1 MVIKKKSL
9 SERKVLKVNNGS
21 QDTSMNMPPMDMQP
35 EMGNDMGGDFMQQGQ
50 DMGQGMPMD
59 DQMGEVP
66 NQFDTNFDAGVEAD
80 EEQDPKKYIQQLTGK
95 LSQTLQKYT
104 DNNGQ
109 PDVDLNKYVAGMITK
124 QAMKGLSEEDA
135 EEIIDKVK
143 ADEDFSLE
151 DGGDENLQQ
160 DVPQDSTSL
169 LSGSEEGFINALFMA
184 CLKDEN
190 SAVGIRSLTATGANM
205 DVAESL
211 MEELKHF
218 KLSNKYE
225 EIFVKNTEEG
235 VNRTYLRR
243 IGGMYEL
250 VLLSTV
256 DIGFTQVYGI
266 NSTIIHQLIK

>member
-1 MVIKKKSL
+1 
-9 SERKVLKVNNGS
+9 
-21 QDTSMNMPPMDMQP
+21 MNMPPMDMQP

-50 DMGQGMPMD
+50 NMGQGMPMD

-143 ADEDFSLE
+143 ADEDFSME
-151 DGGDENLQQ
+151 DDGDENLQQ
-160 DVPQDSTSL
+160 DMPQDNTQQQGQDIMPQMNESFRRFKKNRQIKEIVNGVLDNKVENTPRQEPKNGDIYST
-169 LSGSEEGFINALFMA
+169 
-184 CLKDEN
+184 
-190 SAVGIRSLTATGANM
+190 RPYTAP
-205 DVAESL
+205 S
-211 MEELKHF
+211 F
-218 KLSNKYE
+218 
-225 EIFVKNTEEG
+225 
-235 VNRTYLRR
+235 
-243 IGGMYEL
+243 
-250 VLLSTV
+250 
-256 DIGFTQVYGI
+256 
-266 NSTIIHQLIK
+266 

>member
-1 MVIKKKSL
+1 M
-9 SERKVLKVNNGS
+9 NNGS

-50 DMGQGMPMD
+50 EMPMD
-59 DQMGEVP
+59 GQMGEVP

-143 ADEDFSLE
+143 ADEDFSME
-151 DGGDENLQQ
+151 DDGGQQ
-160 DVPQDSTSL
+160 DMPQDNQMDGQDIPQDDTQQQGQDIMPQMNESFRRFKKNRQIKEIVNGVLDNSV
-169 LSGSEEGFINALFMA
+169 
-184 CLKDEN
+184 EN
-190 SAVGIRSLTATGANM
+190 TPRQQPKNGGIYTTRPYTAPF
-205 DVAESL
+205 
-211 MEELKHF
+211 F
-218 KLSNKYE
+218 K
-225 EIFVKNTEEG
+225 
-235 VNRTYLRR
+235 
-243 IGGMYEL
+243 
-250 VLLSTV
+250 
-256 DIGFTQVYGI
+256 
-266 NSTIIHQLIK
+266 

>member
-1 MVIKKKSL
+1 
-9 SERKVLKVNNGS
+9 
-21 QDTSMNMPPMDMQP
+21 MNMPPMDMQP

-50 DMGQGMPMD
+50 NMGQEMPMD

-143 ADEDFSLE
+143 ADEDFSME
-151 DGGDENLQQ
+151 DDGDENLQQ
-160 DVPQDSTSL
+160 DMPQDNTQQQGQDIMPQMNESFRRFKKNRQIKEIVNGVLDNKVENTPRQEPKNGDIYST
-169 LSGSEEGFINALFMA
+169 
-184 CLKDEN
+184 
-190 SAVGIRSLTATGANM
+190 RPYTAP
-205 DVAESL
+205 S
-211 MEELKHF
+211 F
-218 KLSNKYE
+218 
-225 EIFVKNTEEG
+225 
-235 VNRTYLRR
+235 
-243 IGGMYEL
+243 
-250 VLLSTV
+250 
-256 DIGFTQVYGI
+256 
-266 NSTIIHQLIK
+266 

>member
-1 MVIKKKSL
+1 M
-9 SERKVLKVNNGS
+9 NNGS

-50 DMGQGMPMD
+50 DMPMD

-143 ADEDFSLE
+143 ADEDFSME
-151 DGGDENLQQ
+151 DDGGQQ
-160 DVPQDSTSL
+160 DMPQDSQMDDQDIPQDDTQQQGQDIMPQMNESFRRFKKNRQIKEIVNGVL
-169 LSGSEEGFINALFMA
+169 DNSV
-184 CLKDEN
+184 EN
-190 SAVGIRSLTATGANM
+190 TPRQQPKNGGIYTTRPYTAPF
-205 DVAESL
+205 
-211 MEELKHF
+211 F
-218 KLSNKYE
+218 K
-225 EIFVKNTEEG
+225 
-235 VNRTYLRR
+235 
-243 IGGMYEL
+243 
-250 VLLSTV
+250 
-256 DIGFTQVYGI
+256 
-266 NSTIIHQLIK
+266 

>member
-1 MVIKKKSL
+1 M
-9 SERKVLKVNNGS
+9 NNGS

-50 DMGQGMPMD
+50 DMPMD

-143 ADEDFSLE
+143 ADEDFSME
-151 DGGDENLQQ
+151 DDGGQQ
-160 DVPQDSTSL
+160 DMPQDSQMDGQDIPQDDTQQQGQDIMPQMNESFRRFKKNRQIKEIVNGVL
-169 LSGSEEGFINALFMA
+169 DNSV
-184 CLKDEN
+184 EN
-190 SAVGIRSLTATGANM
+190 TPRQQPKNGGIYTTRPYTAPF
-205 DVAESL
+205 
-211 MEELKHF
+211 F
-218 KLSNKYE
+218 K
-225 EIFVKNTEEG
+225 
-235 VNRTYLRR
+235 
-243 IGGMYEL
+243 
-250 VLLSTV
+250 
-256 DIGFTQVYGI
+256 
-266 NSTIIHQLIK
+266 

>member
-1 MVIKKKSL
+1 
-9 SERKVLKVNNGS
+9 
-21 QDTSMNMPPMDMQP
+21 MPPMDMQP

-50 DMGQGMPMD
+50 NMGQGMPMD

-143 ADEDFSLE
+143 ADEDFSME
-151 DGGDENLQQ
+151 DDGGQQ
-160 DVPQDSTSL
+160 DMPQDNQMDGQVMPQDNTQQQGQDIMPQMNESFRRFKKNRQIKEIVNGVLDNKVENTPHQEPKNGGIYST
-169 LSGSEEGFINALFMA
+169 
-184 CLKDEN
+184 
-190 SAVGIRSLTATGANM
+190 RPYTAP
-205 DVAESL
+205 S
-211 MEELKHF
+211 F
-218 KLSNKYE
+218 
-225 EIFVKNTEEG
+225 
-235 VNRTYLRR
+235 
-243 IGGMYEL
+243 
-250 VLLSTV
+250 
-256 DIGFTQVYGI
+256 
-266 NSTIIHQLIK
+266 

>member
-1 MVIKKKSL
+1 
-9 SERKVLKVNNGS
+9 
-21 QDTSMNMPPMDMQP
+21 MNMPPMDMQP

-50 DMGQGMPMD
+50 NMGQGMPMD

-143 ADEDFSLE
+143 ADEDFSME
-151 DGGDENLQQ
+151 DDGDENLQQ
-160 DVPQDSTSL
+160 DMPQDNTQQQGQDIMPQMNESFRRFKKNRQIKEIVNGVLDNKVENTPRQEPKNGDNYST
-169 LSGSEEGFINALFMA
+169 
-184 CLKDEN
+184 
-190 SAVGIRSLTATGANM
+190 
-205 DVAESL
+205 
-211 MEELKHF
+211 
-218 KLSNKYE
+218 
-225 EIFVKNTEEG
+225 
-235 VNRTYLRR
+235 RTYTAP
-243 IGGMYEL
+243 
-250 VLLSTV
+250 S
-256 DIGFTQVYGI
+256 F
-266 NSTIIHQLIK
+266 

>member
-1 MVIKKKSL
+1 M
-9 SERKVLKVNNGS
+9 NNGS

-50 DMGQGMPMD
+50 DMPMD

-143 ADEDFSLE
+143 ADEDFSME
-151 DGGDENLQQ
+151 DDGGQQ
-160 DVPQDSTSL
+160 DMPQDNQMDGQDIPQDDTQQQGQDIMPQMNESFRRFKKNRQIKEVVNGVLDNSV
-169 LSGSEEGFINALFMA
+169 
-184 CLKDEN
+184 EN
-190 SAVGIRSLTATGANM
+190 TPRQQPKNGGIYTTRPYTAPF
-205 DVAESL
+205 
-211 MEELKHF
+211 F
-218 KLSNKYE
+218 K
-225 EIFVKNTEEG
+225 
-235 VNRTYLRR
+235 
-243 IGGMYEL
+243 
-250 VLLSTV
+250 
-256 DIGFTQVYGI
+256 
-266 NSTIIHQLIK
+266 

>member
-1 MVIKKKSL
+1 MS
-9 SERKVLKVNNGS
+9 NGS
-21 QDTSMNMPPMDMQP
+21 QNTSMNMPPMGMQP

-50 DMGQGMPMD
+50 NMGQGMPMD

-143 ADEDFSLE
+143 ADEDFSME
-151 DGGDENLQQ
+151 DDGGQQ
-160 DVPQDSTSL
+160 DMPQDNQMDGQVMPQDNTQQQGQDIMSQMNESFRRFKKNRQIKEIVNGVLDNKVENTPRQEPKNGGIYST
-169 LSGSEEGFINALFMA
+169 
-184 CLKDEN
+184 
-190 SAVGIRSLTATGANM
+190 RPYTAP
-205 DVAESL
+205 S
-211 MEELKHF
+211 F
-218 KLSNKYE
+218 
-225 EIFVKNTEEG
+225 
-235 VNRTYLRR
+235 
-243 IGGMYEL
+243 
-250 VLLSTV
+250 
-256 DIGFTQVYGI
+256 
-266 NSTIIHQLIK
+266 

>member
-1 MVIKKKSL
+1 M
-9 SERKVLKVNNGS
+9 NNGS

-50 DMGQGMPMD
+50 DMSQGMPMD
-59 DQMGEVP
+59 NQMGEVP

-135 EEIIDKVK
+135 EEIIDKIK

-160 DVPQDSTSL
+160 DVPQDDQMDSQDMPQD
-169 LSGSEEGFINALFMA
+169 NAQQQGQDMMPQMNESFRRFKKNRQIKEIVNGVL
-184 CLKDEN
+184 DNSVEN
-190 SAVGIRSLTATGANM
+190 TPRQ
-205 DVAESL
+205 EP
-211 MEELKHF
+211 
-218 KLSNKYE
+218 
-225 EIFVKNTEEG
+225 KNS
-235 VNRTYLRR
+235 
-243 IGGMYEL
+243 GMY
-250 VLLSTV
+250 STRPYTAPS
-256 DIGFTQVYGI
+256 F
-266 NSTIIHQLIK
+266 

>member
-1 MVIKKKSL
+1 M
-9 SERKVLKVNNGS
+9 NNGS

-50 DMGQGMPMD
+50 DMPMD

-143 ADEDFSLE
+143 ADEDFSME
-151 DGGDENLQQ
+151 DDGGQQ
-160 DVPQDSTSL
+160 HMPQDNQMDGQDIPQDDTQQQGQDIMPQMNESFRRFKKNRQIKEIVNGVLDNSV
-169 LSGSEEGFINALFMA
+169 
-184 CLKDEN
+184 EN
-190 SAVGIRSLTATGANM
+190 TPRQQPKNGGIYTTRPYTAPF
-205 DVAESL
+205 
-211 MEELKHF
+211 F
-218 KLSNKYE
+218 K
-225 EIFVKNTEEG
+225 
-235 VNRTYLRR
+235 
-243 IGGMYEL
+243 
-250 VLLSTV
+250 
-256 DIGFTQVYGI
+256 
-266 NSTIIHQLIK
+266 

>member
-1 MVIKKKSL
+1 M
-9 SERKVLKVNNGS
+9 NNGS

-50 DMGQGMPMD
+50 DMSQGMPMD
-59 DQMGEVP
+59 NQMGEVP

-135 EEIIDKVK
+135 EEIIDKIK

-151 DGGDENLQQ
+151 DGGDENDQMNTQ
-160 DVPQDSTSL
+160 DIPQDDQMDSQDMPQDNTQQQGQDMMPQMNESFRRFKKNRQIKEIVNGVL
-169 LSGSEEGFINALFMA
+169 DN
-184 CLKDEN
+184 KVEN
-190 SAVGIRSLTATGANM
+190 TPRQ
-205 DVAESL
+205 EP
-211 MEELKHF
+211 
-218 KLSNKYE
+218 
-225 EIFVKNTEEG
+225 KN
-235 VNRTYLRR
+235 
-243 IGGMYEL
+243 GGMY
-250 VLLSTV
+250 STRPYTAPS
-256 DIGFTQVYGI
+256 F
-266 NSTIIHQLIK
+266 

>member
-1 MVIKKKSL
+1 M
-9 SERKVLKVNNGS
+9 NNGS

-50 DMGQGMPMD
+50 DMPMD

-143 ADEDFSLE
+143 ADEDFSME
-151 DGGDENLQQ
+151 DDGGQQ
-160 DVPQDSTSL
+160 DMPQDNQMDGQDIPQDDTQQQGQDIMPQMNESFRRFKKNRQIKEIVNGVLDNSV
-169 LSGSEEGFINALFMA
+169 
-184 CLKDEN
+184 EN
-190 SAVGIRSLTATGANM
+190 TPRQQPKNGGIYTTRPYTAPF
-205 DVAESL
+205 
-211 MEELKHF
+211 F
-218 KLSNKYE
+218 K
-225 EIFVKNTEEG
+225 
-235 VNRTYLRR
+235 
-243 IGGMYEL
+243 
-250 VLLSTV
+250 
-256 DIGFTQVYGI
+256 
-266 NSTIIHQLIK
+266 

>member
-1 MVIKKKSL
+1 M
-9 SERKVLKVNNGS
+9 NNGS

-50 DMGQGMPMD
+50 DMPMD

-143 ADEDFSLE
+143 ADEDFSME
-151 DGGDENLQQ
+151 DDGGQQ
-160 DVPQDSTSL
+160 DMPQDSQMDDQDIPQDDTQQQGQGIMPQMNESFRRFKKNRQIKEIVNGVL
-169 LSGSEEGFINALFMA
+169 DNSV
-184 CLKDEN
+184 EN
-190 SAVGIRSLTATGANM
+190 TPRQQPKNGGIYTTRPYTAPF
-205 DVAESL
+205 
-211 MEELKHF
+211 F
-218 KLSNKYE
+218 K
-225 EIFVKNTEEG
+225 
-235 VNRTYLRR
+235 
-243 IGGMYEL
+243 
-250 VLLSTV
+250 
-256 DIGFTQVYGI
+256 
-266 NSTIIHQLIK
+266 

>member
-1 MVIKKKSL
+1 M
-9 SERKVLKVNNGS
+9 NNGS
-21 QDTSMNMPPMDMQP
+21 QNTSMNMPPMDMQP

-50 DMGQGMPMD
+50 NMGQGMPMD

-143 ADEDFSLE
+143 ADEDFSME
-151 DGGDENLQQ
+151 DDGDENLQQ
-160 DVPQDSTSL
+160 DMPQDNTQQQGQDIMPQMNESFRRFKKNRQIKEIVNGVLDNKVENTPHQEPKNGGIYST
-169 LSGSEEGFINALFMA
+169 
-184 CLKDEN
+184 
-190 SAVGIRSLTATGANM
+190 RPYTAP
-205 DVAESL
+205 S
-211 MEELKHF
+211 F
-218 KLSNKYE
+218 
-225 EIFVKNTEEG
+225 
-235 VNRTYLRR
+235 
-243 IGGMYEL
+243 
-250 VLLSTV
+250 
-256 DIGFTQVYGI
+256 
-266 NSTIIHQLIK
+266 

>member
-1 MVIKKKSL
+1 M
-9 SERKVLKVNNGS
+9 NNGS

-50 DMGQGMPMD
+50 DMGQEIPMD
-59 DQMGEVP
+59 GQMGEVP

-143 ADEDFSLE
+143 ADEDFSME
-151 DGGDENLQQ
+151 DDGGQQ
-160 DVPQDSTSL
+160 DMPQDSQMDGQDIPQDDTQQQGQDTMPQMNESFRRFKKNRQIKEIVNGVL
-169 LSGSEEGFINALFMA
+169 DNSV
-184 CLKDEN
+184 EN
-190 SAVGIRSLTATGANM
+190 TPRQ
-205 DVAESL
+205 EP
-211 MEELKHF
+211 
-218 KLSNKYE
+218 
-225 EIFVKNTEEG
+225 KNS
-235 VNRTYLRR
+235 
-243 IGGMYEL
+243 GMY
-250 VLLSTV
+250 STRPYTAPS
-256 DIGFTQVYGI
+256 F
-266 NSTIIHQLIK
+266 

>member
-1 MVIKKKSL
+1 MS
-9 SERKVLKVNNGS
+9 NGS
-21 QDTSMNMPPMDMQP
+21 QNTSMNMPPMDMQP

-50 DMGQGMPMD
+50 NMGQGMPMD

-143 ADEDFSLE
+143 ADEDFSME
-151 DGGDENLQQ
+151 DDGDENLQQ
-160 DVPQDSTSL
+160 DMPQDNTQQQGQDIMPQMNESFRRFKKNRQIKEIVNGVLDNKVENTPRQEPKNGDIYST
-169 LSGSEEGFINALFMA
+169 
-184 CLKDEN
+184 
-190 SAVGIRSLTATGANM
+190 RPYTAP
-205 DVAESL
+205 S
-211 MEELKHF
+211 F
-218 KLSNKYE
+218 
-225 EIFVKNTEEG
+225 
-235 VNRTYLRR
+235 
-243 IGGMYEL
+243 
-250 VLLSTV
+250 
-256 DIGFTQVYGI
+256 
-266 NSTIIHQLIK
+266 